1 MPDSTPALYGLAG
14 GALAAAGIVSTLV
27 ALAIYVLQ
35 IIGWWKIFTKA
46 GEAGWKSLIPLYNL
60 YILYKISWE
69 SKYFWY
75 LLLTV
80 VASGVVGAI
89 GGVIGALLS
98 GICSIATLVL
108 YIMLNYK
115 LSRSFGHGG
124 GYTVGLIFIPWL
136 FVLILGF
143 GSSESVRGFFIHLS
157 RGIVGRAC

>member
-1 MPDSTPALYGLAG
+1 MPDSTSALYGLAG

-60 YILYKISWE
+60 YILYKIRWE

-89 GGVIGALLS
+89 GGVIGALL
-98 GICSIATLVL
+98 
-108 YIMLNYK
+108 
-115 LSRSFGHGG
+115 
-124 GYTVGLIFIPWL
+124 
-136 FVLILGF
+136 LGA
-143 GSSESVRGFFIHLS
+143 
-157 RGIVGRAC
+157 RALEQAEK